1 MPEGG
6 LPADCRDAGKADWR
20 RIRVK
25 ALWKSKNIWGTVFHH
40 VPDISDIP
48 EVPLCDG
55 IWKNVF
61 AAAGGTPSL
70 LRREAPIRNVQRFAV
85 LQGGLVGHD
94 AHRHETSRNP
104 RIDDGLAV
112 FGDG

>member
-1 MPEGG
+1 MSQISQISQKSHYAMVFGRMC
-6 LPADCRDAGKADWR
+6 LPPQAGR
-20 RIRVK
+20 RRHTATASLQI
-25 ALWKSKNIWGTVFHH
+25 N
-40 VPDISDIP
+40 
-48 EVPLCDG
+48 
-55 IWKNVF
+55 
-61 AAAGGTPSL
+61 GGTPSL
-70 LRREAPIRNVQRFAV
+70 LRRETPVRNVQRFAV